1 MNTKSGTQNEEEK
14 AFLSA
19 TPETIY
25 FGRHEVKLSRA
36 ARLMRSLNLL
46 PIQHRQACAS
56 KLGITPAIALEG
68 EDELAGETARTMNAA
83 ALRPLKFPESFSHAF
98 EAFGPS
104 EPDDASPADG
114 EKPQKLKKPFK
125 PLTGTTFAVSG
136 NISLE
141 GARSF
146 TCGDLRDE
154 KLLHTA
160 RPVLSL
166 EEAGASLAMVANCGE
181 MLGLLS
187 PDYLG
192 FTVRSGSPVNPC
204 YPETSPHVMSPFDAS
219 ASLVAVGAVSA
230 ALVLG
235 RGSDMASAAIRSGMT
250 GYRPSLGV
258 FTSTEGFVHSW
269 RYAGWGAIGRDA
281 VSAAGL
287 INVAALNEGVS
298 DQPGCGPWEFPGYR
312 PMLMGTEGVQA
323 WRHEFITPVSPKH
336 VAFAVGESWKTP
348 EREKEIERLAKAFAD
363 AGVRV
368 DFIDELPKEASEIE
382 WLSWAEFG
390 PVLETYFEEAFP
402 LTPVIR
408 TDRFLMLLT
417 LSERVKTAG
426 FAAKNPLQSKRF
438 VELVRREPELLSP
451 WAGPIIRNRVMPL
464 KTRFEA
470 LFRGKDRPDAVI
482 WFGGSPAVDAAEG
495 AIFGLPILDDKE
507 KKEFAGAYVFGAPR
521 EDCKTLGAAVMLEN
535 LRSPELEEEIRRI
548 GLNRPDVVLERDSA
562 EESADSEANESEVA
576 EPSDAELMKSL
587 SEIASDSAVILPA
600 GTIPEVEAEAENA
613 PADADAHEDE
623 EGNPMDSDEFSRQL
637 KKLVGEFH
645 QALTEAAEDDKDL
658 ADTAAASSILVKSL
672 MNGEEI
678 EVSDKDE
685 EAKPEP
691 APQPEIPPED
701 AAWLAKFMPDSR
713 KRCPEI
719 AEEKFLREI
728 FTDPMPEEPTVEDS
742 DYILQFAKYWLLR
755 HERHK
760 AQKVLERIPEA
771 NRTFAVDENLV
782 MALFLGPDLER
793 STKAAEALQPT
804 TDSERARKEWIL
816 GLNAQRMDDKDAA
829 IAHFRASH
837 NYAPANSP
845 ANFPLALLILQHEG
859 VDSEEYKA
867 LKEAVKKDQP
877 SAYKLLL
884 SDEERLEKEQNFERE
899 LLPELPA
906 GIFTATLLM
915 PRERLRLNKDRF
927 LKDLWTNWNLAIVDR
942 TPDDPDTF
950 TFRIGYLSGSLKCES
965 GKVPDT
971 SLEQAARK
979 NIYTRDAEALL
990 LNHAGRI
997 NLRLE
1002 AGTTP
1007 LKDAA
1012 SLFAQLLASACR
1024 SAEPLGVYLA
1034 GVLQPANYC
1043 IDAARPVSAGAFPTL
1058 SVVSIFTLEDFGM
1071 PYISTYGLTT
1081 IGHPEIEVD
1090 LDGLPF
1096 ESASMLVYS
1105 LLERI
1110 VNDQFEEEAQ
1120 TIRFGLDP
1128 ENLTELEVR
1137 RSPGRN
1143 VATEVLLFT
1152 RKGDEE
1158 VMPQA

>member
-1 MNTKSGTQNEEEK
+1 MNTKSGTKHEEEE
-14 AFLSA
+14 AFLST

-36 ARLMRSLNLL
+36 ARLMRSLNRLQ
-46 PIQHRQACAS
+46 IRHRQAAAS
-56 KLGITPAIALEG
+56 ELGITPTIALEG
-68 EDELAGETARTMNAA
+68 EDELAGEAARTMNAA
-83 ALRPLKFPESFSHAF
+83 ALRPLEFPEGSANAF
-98 EAFGPS
+98 ESFGTS
-104 EPDDASPADG
+104 NTEDASEVG
-114 EKPQKLKKPFK
+114 EKKPVKPAFK
-125 PLTGTTFAVSG
+125 PLTGSTFAISG

-141 GARSF
+141 GTRSF
-146 TCGDLRDE
+146 TCSDLRDE

-166 EEAGASLAMVANCGE
+166 MEAGASLSMVANCGE

-187 PDYLG
+187 PQCRG
-192 FTVRSGSPVNPC
+192 FTARSGSPVNPC
-204 YPETSPHVMSPFDAS
+204 YPETSPEVMSPLDAS

-235 RGSDMASAAIRSGMT
+235 RASDAASAAIRCGMT
-250 GYRPSLGV
+250 SFRPSLGV

-269 RYAGWGAIGRDA
+269 RYAGWGTIASDA
-281 VSAAGL
+281 VSASVFSN
-287 INVAALNEGVS
+287 IAALNEGVS
-298 DQPGCGPWEFPGYR
+298 DKPGCGPWEFPGYR
-312 PMLMGTEGVQA
+312 PMLMGTEGVAA
-323 WRHEFITPVSPKH
+323 WRHEFMTPVSPKR
-336 VAFAVGESWKTP
+336 VLFAVGESWKTP
-348 EREKEIERLAKAFAD
+348 EREKEIRRLSKGFAD
-363 AGVRV
+363 KGIEVEY
-368 DFIDELPKEASEIE
+368 IDDLPEEAPEIE

-390 PVLETYFEEAFP
+390 PVLENYFERAFP
-402 LTPVIR
+402 LSPAIR

-417 LSERVKTAG
+417 LSERVKLAG
-426 FAAKNPLQSKRF
+426 FDAMTPLQTKRF

-451 WAGPIIRNRVMPL
+451 WAGTIIRNRVMPL
-464 KTRFEA
+464 KTRFEN

-482 WFGGSPAVDAAEG
+482 WFGGSPAVDMAEG
-495 AIFGLPILDDKE
+495 AIYGIPLLDDKE
-507 KKEFAGAYVFGAPR
+507 KKEFAGAFLFGAPR
-521 EDCKTLGAAVMLEN
+521 EDARALGAAVTLES
-535 LRSPELEEEIRRI
+535 LRAPAFASGVGRI
-548 GLNRPDVVLERDSA
+548 TIDRPDVVFEKDASG
-562 EESADSEANESEVA
+562 EAD
-576 EPSDAELMKSL
+576 EPETDEKKTSRVSDAELMKDL
-587 SEIASDSAVILPA
+587 SEIASGSTVILPA
-600 GTIPEVEAEAENA
+600 SAAAHAADETPED
-613 PADADAHEDE
+613 DAGDD
-623 EGNPMDSDEFSRQL
+623 PMDSEEFSQRL
-637 KKLVGEFH
+637 RKLVGEFRE
-645 QALTEAAEDDKDL
+645 ALSEAAEDDQDI
-658 ADTAAASSILVKSL
+658 AESAAASTLLVNSL
-672 MNGEEI
+672 MTGEEI
-678 EVSDKDE
+678 DAAETDA
-685 EAKPEP
+685 EAKPEAKKLP
-691 APQPEIPPED
+691 AVSPED

-719 AEEKFLREI
+719 AKEKFLREI
-728 FTDPMPEEPTVEDS
+728 FTDPMPEKPAPDDS
-742 DYILQFAKYWLLR
+742 DYILQFGKYWLMR

-771 NRTFAVDENLV
+771 NRTFAVEENLV
-782 MALFLGPDLER
+782 MALFLGPDVER
-793 STKAAEALQPT
+793 STKAAEALKPA

-816 GLNAQRMDDKDAA
+816 GLNAQRLGDKDAA
-829 IAHFRASH
+829 VEHFRTSH
-837 NYAPANSP
+837 NYAPADSP
-845 ANFPLALLILQHEG
+845 ANFPLALLILEREG
-859 VDSEEYKA
+859 VDSDEYKA
-867 LKEAVKKDQP
+867 LKEAVKREQP

-884 SDEERLEKEQNFERE
+884 SDEERLEKEQNFEQE
-899 LLPELPA
+899 LLPELPVGVFA
-906 GIFTATLLM
+906 ATLLM
-915 PRERLRLNKDRF
+915 PREHLRLNKDRF
-927 LKDLWTNWNLAIVDR
+927 LRDLSSNWNLSIIDR
-942 TPDDPDTF
+942 TPEDPETF
-950 TFRIGYLSGSLKCES
+950 TFRIGYLTGTLKCES

-1024 SAEPLGVYLA
+1024 SNEPLGVYLA

-1058 SVVSIFTLEDFGM
+1058 SVVSIFTLEDFGT

-1081 IGHPEIEVD
+1081 IGHPEIEID

-1128 ENLTELEVR
+1128 ENLTELDIR
-1137 RSPGRN
+1137 RAPGRN

-1152 RKGDEE
+1152 RKGEEEE
-1158 VMPQA
+1158 VPQA